1 MAKIIAI
8 TNQKGGTGKTTTSI
22 NLASY
27 LASYGKKVLLLD
39 LDPQG
44 NASSGLGVT
53 LKEIDKN
60 LYHLITEQAHPH
72 ETVKPT
78 PLSNLEIISSS
89 QDLAAAT
96 IELVNLREREY
107 KLRNGLSGL
116 KSRYDYIIIDCPPSL
131 GLLTVNGLVATDE
144 ILIPVQCEY
153 YALEGLG
160 QLLNTISLIQE
171 SLKPDL
177 KLMGAV
183 LTMFDKRNKLSY
195 EVAKEV
201 KLHFPGYV
209 FESVIPRN
217 VSLSEA
223 PSYGKPIMHYDP
235 WSKGARAYKQLAQEV
250 MKLSPNF

>member
-27 LASYGKKVLLLD
+27 LGSYGKKVLLLD

-44 NASSGLGVT
+44 NASSGIGINPA
-53 LKEIDKN
+53 EIDKN
-60 LYHLITEQAHPH
+60 LYHVITDQAHPH

-78 PLSNLEIISSS
+78 RLSNLEIISSS

-96 IELVNLREREY
+96 IELVNVKDREY
-107 KLRNGLSGL
+107 KLL
-116 KSRYDYIIIDCPPSL
+116 KALERVKNNYDYIIIDCPPSL
-131 GLLTVNGLVATDE
+131 GLLTINGLVATDE

-160 QLLNTISLIQE
+160 QLLNTIGLIQE

-183 LTMFDKRNKLSY
+183 LTMFDKRNKLSF

-201 KLHFPGYV
+201 KRHFPGYV

-250 MKLSPNF
+250 MRLNSN

>member
-27 LASYGKKVLLLD
+27 LASYGRKVLLLD

-44 NASSGLGVT
+44 NASSGIGILPQ
-53 LKEIDKN
+53 ESDKN
-60 LYHLITEQAHPH
+60 LYHVITDQARPQ
-72 ETVKPT
+72 EAVKPT
-78 PLSNLEIISSS
+78 PLQNLEIISSS

-96 IELVNLREREY
+96 IELVNLEQREY
-107 KLRNGLSGL
+107 KLQNALSEFRN
-116 KSRYDYIIIDCPPSL
+116 KYHYIIIDCPPSL

-183 LTMFDKRNKLSY
+183 LTMFDKRNRLSY

-201 KLHFPGYV
+201 KRHFPGYV

-235 WSKGARAYKQLAQEV
+235 WSKGARAYKQLTQEV
-250 MKLSPNF
+250 IKLSSN

>member
-27 LASYGKKVLLLD
+27 LASYGRRVLLLD

-44 NASSGLGVT
+44 NASSGIGVT
-53 LKEIDKN
+53 LGETDKS
-60 LYHLITEQAHPH
+60 LYHVITDQARPH
-72 ETVKPT
+72 EVVKPT
-78 PLSNLEIISSS
+78 SLENLEIISSS

-96 IELVNLREREY
+96 IELVNFGQREY
-107 KLRNGLSGL
+107 KLQNALNEF
-116 KSRYDYIIIDCPPSL
+116 KNKYHYIIIDCPPSL
-131 GLLTVNGLVATDE
+131 GLLTINGLVATDE

-171 SLKPDL
+171 NLKPEL
-177 KLMGAV
+177 KLMGAL
-183 LTMFDKRNKLSY
+183 LTMFDKRNTLSY

-201 KLHFPGYV
+201 KRHFPGYV
-209 FESVIPRN
+209 FEAVIPRN

-223 PSYGKPIMHYDP
+223 PSYGKSIMHYDP

-250 MKLSPNF
+250 IKLSNN

>member
-1 MAKIIAI
+1 MAKIIAV

-27 LASYGKKVLLLD
+27 LASYGRRVLLLD

-44 NASSGLGVT
+44 NASSGIGVT
-53 LKEIDKN
+53 SEQNDIS
-60 LYHLITEQAHPH
+60 LYHIITDQARSH
-72 ETVKPT
+72 EAIKPT
-78 PLSNLEIISSS
+78 SLQNLEIISSS

-96 IELVNLREREY
+96 IELVNFPQREY
-107 KLRNGLSGL
+107 KLQNALSEF
-116 KSRYDYIIIDCPPSL
+116 KNKYHYIIIDCPPSL
-131 GLLTVNGLVATDE
+131 GLLTINGLVATDE

-171 SLKPDL
+171 NLKPEL
-177 KLMGAV
+177 KLMGAL

-201 KLHFPGYV
+201 KRHFPGYV
-209 FESVIPRN
+209 FEAVIPRN

-250 MKLSPNF
+250 IKLSNN

>member
-27 LASYGKKVLLLD
+27 LASYGRKVLLLD

-44 NASSGLGVT
+44 NASSGIGISSQESE
-53 LKEIDKN
+53 KG
-60 LYHLITEQAHPH
+60 LYHLITDQALAH
-72 ETVKPT
+72 ETVKST
-78 PLSNLEIISSS
+78 SLNNLDIITSS

-96 IELVNLREREY
+96 IELVNLDSREY
-107 KLRNGLSGL
+107 KLRNALNSI
-116 KSRYDYIIIDCPPSL
+116 KNKYHYVIIDCPPSL
-131 GLLTVNGLVATDE
+131 GLLTINGLVATDE

-171 SLKPDL
+171 NLKPEL
-177 KLMGAV
+177 KLMGAL

-201 KLHFPGYV
+201 KRHFPGYV
-209 FESVIPRN
+209 FEAVIPRN

-223 PSYGKPIMHYDP
+223 PSYGKSIMHYDP

-250 MKLSPNF
+250 IKLSNN

>member
-22 NLASY
+22 NLATY
-27 LASYGKKVLLLD
+27 LASYGRRVLLLD

-44 NASSGLGVT
+44 NASSGIGIT
-53 LKEIDKN
+53 PQESDKN
-60 LYHLITEQAHPH
+60 LYHVITDQARPH
-72 ETVKPT
+72 EAVKPT
-78 PLSNLEIISSS
+78 SLQNLEIISSS

-96 IELVNLREREY
+96 IELVNLEQREY
-107 KLRNGLSGL
+107 KLQNALSEF
-116 KSRYDYIIIDCPPSL
+116 KNKYHYIIIDCPPSL

-171 SLKPDL
+171 NLKPDL

-183 LTMFDKRNKLSY
+183 LTMFDKRNRLSY

-201 KLHFPGYV
+201 KRHFPGYV
-209 FESVIPRN
+209 FESIIPRN

-250 MKLSPNF
+250 IKLSSS